1 MVIYIIVNRL
11 LKFNSSL
18 GPHLSD
24 AHATLCL
31 MAQREHSDDLVM
43 HSFPALIFFERFIK
57 VAQSMLQTLEL
68 LEAEIRLVSN

>member
-1 MVIYIIVNRL
+1 MNNIVNRS

-31 MAQREHSDDLVM
+31 MAQREHSDDLTL
-43 HSFPALIFFERFIK
+43 HSFEALIFFERFIK
-57 VAQSMLQTLEL
+57 VAQTMQQTMEQ
-68 LEAEIRLVSN
+68 LEAEICQPNL